1 MSNSMKAA
9 SMLARVASDAEF
21 RNRFKADPVAVAS
34 ECGVELHPHGSYDFL
49 QDDAGLRN
57 IVVTDEKHGSA
68 DIAPLPSAPTVGE
81 VRRWVVTHVHA
92 GDATGNAIQS
102 DVNAAISAAGASAP
116 RGMKFAVA
124 VDDSKTMHIV
134 IPPIADSE
142 VSLEAA
148 AEFSGAG
155 VEAVDTNT
163 TQTVEAETTEVTV
176 TETTV
181 AQDMEA
187 ATTVVAVVELAVVP
201 GFIT

>member
-1 MSNSMKAA
+1 
-9 SMLARVASDAEF
+9 
-21 RNRFKADPVAVAS
+21 
-34 ECGVELHPHGSYDFL
+34 
-49 QDDAGLRN
+49 
-57 IVVTDEKHGSA
+57 
-68 DIAPLPSAPTVGE
+68 
-81 VRRWVVTHVHA
+81 
-92 GDATGNAIQS
+92 
-102 DVNAAISAAGASAP
+102 
-116 RGMKFAVA
+116 MKFAVA

>member
-148 AEFSGAG
+148 EQFSGAG
-155 VEAVDTNT
+155 VEATQTNT
-163 TQTVEAETTEVTV
+163 TQTAEVETTEVEA
-176 TETTV
+176 TETT
-181 AQDMEA
+181 
-187 ATTVVAVVELAVVP
+187 TTVAVEVEVAVVP